1 MRKAIT
7 FSHCVFVTFLSLL
20 LVSTL
25 AFAQG
30 KGRGRSGGEPPG
42 WEKGEKRG
50 WHTDVPPGIEKK
62 GDWMPQGLS
71 KEKQGQEESTPSK
84 LQKGHRSKK
93 TRWETESEKAEGKPE
108 EATEEEVDE
117 KDSLTDD

>member
-7 FSHCVFVTFLSLL
+7 FGHCVFVTFLSLL
-20 LVSTL
+20 LVGSL

-30 KGRGRSGGEPPG
+30 KGRGRTGGKPPG

-50 WHTDVPPGIEKK
+50 WHTDVPPGIEQK
-62 GDWMPQGLS
+62 GDWIPQGLG

-84 LQKGHRSKK
+84 LQKQQRGKK
-93 TRWETESEKAEGKPE
+93 RGWETEGEEAEGK
-108 EATEEEVDE
+108 
-117 KDSLTDD
+117 